1 MEHEMTIDEATKK
14 AEELRVQL
22 DRWSREYYVLDQPTV
37 EDYIYDKTY
46 AELVAIEEQYPDL
59 ITADSPTQRVGGKIL
74 SSFEKVTHD
83 IPLYSLNDVFN
94 KEELLAFDQRVQKA
108 IGRPVAYCCELKI
121 DGLSV
126 SLRYENGEFVRGAT
140 RGDGSVGEN
149 ITENLKTV
157 RSVPIK
163 LKEPMSIEVRGEC
176 FMPKRSF
183 VKLNQKNEEEGKP
196 VFANPRNAAAGS
208 LRQLDSKITAKRN
221 LDTFLYT
228 VADFGPMQATTQYEA
243 LEELDKIGFHTNHE
257 KRLCHSID
265 EVWAFIEE
273 YHEKRKD
280 LPYEIDGIVIKVND
294 FSLQDQLGFTVK
306 APRWATAYKFPPE
319 EVETVI
325 EEIECTVGRTGVV
338 TPTAIMTPVRVAG
351 TTVSRASLHN
361 GDYIQMKDIRLND
374 TVQIY
379 KAGDIIPEVAQ
390 VILDKRPK
398 DSEPY
403 KMPEHCPVCH
413 SELVHL
419 DEEVA
424 LRCINPKCPAQM
436 KEGLNH
442 FVSRNAMNIDGLGP
456 RVLEQMYDKKLV
468 ADVADLYKL
477 TEEELLMLDKIKEK
491 SANNILTA
499 IDNSKENSVERL
511 IFGLGI
517 RHVGA
522 KAAKILAE
530 HFGDLETLS
539 RSDFESIIQLD
550 TIGDIIADSVVT
562 YFDNEEVHELMEELK
577 QAGVNL
583 EYKGIRSTQLKEVES
598 PFKNKTIVLTG
609 KLTRFTREE
618 AKETIENLGGKVT
631 GSVSKKT
638 DIVVAGEDAGSKL
651 TKAQELGVEVWT
663 EDQMAEALAESHPA
677 EEAE

>member
-325 EEIECTVGRTGVV
+325 EEIEWTVGRTGVV

-436 KEGLNH
+436 KDGLNH